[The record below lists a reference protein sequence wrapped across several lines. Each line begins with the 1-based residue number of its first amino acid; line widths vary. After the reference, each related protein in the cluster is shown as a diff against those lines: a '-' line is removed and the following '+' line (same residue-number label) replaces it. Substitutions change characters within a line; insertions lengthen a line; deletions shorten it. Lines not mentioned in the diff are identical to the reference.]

1 MHKPPK
7 VEAANFGKGVTMGL
21 ALILAAF
28 AGLCLLVQWAGV
40 GLALAALWRK
50 PAGGPV
56 VLPPVSVLRPIC
68 GIENFLEETLESTF
82 AADYPTFEL
91 IFCAAD
97 PADPAVALVQKLMAR
112 HPAVQ
117 ARVLTGDDK
126 VSGNPKLNN
135 LVKGWNAAR
144 YDHILMS
151 DSNVILPPDAL
162 RRCMAEFTPQTG
174 LVSSPPIGIR
184 PDGFW
189 ARVECAFLNTFQ
201 ARWQMA
207 ASRLGQGYAQ
217 GKMLFWDRRVLESAG
232 GIAVLGREM
241 AEDVASTKTVRAQGK
256 VVRLP
261 AKFFEQPIGA
271 RKGFVVWSRQVRWA
285 KVRRLGFLMLF
296 LPELLAGAAL
306 PFVAVLALV
315 CMGAPLWVLPAF
327 MALWYG
333 AEYLLA
339 AAGDWPRTP
348 ADLAAWIT
356 RDALLPALWI
366 AAWKGNSFEWRGN
379 AMSATE
385 VAKDKP

>member
-1 MHKPPK
+1 
-7 VEAANFGKGVTMGL
+7 MGL
-21 ALILAAF
+21 ALVLTLF
-28 AGLCLLVQWAGV
+28 AGLCLLVQWLGV

-50 PAGGPV
+50 PAGGPA
-56 VLPPVSVLRPIC
+56 VLPPVTVLRPIC
-68 GIENFLEETLESTF
+68 GIENFLEETLGSTF
-82 AADYPTFEL
+82 RADYPTFEL

-135 LVKGWNAAR
+135 LVKGWKAAR

-189 ARVECAFLNTFQ
+189 ARVECAFLNSFQ

-217 GKMLFWDRRVLESAG
+217 GKMLFWDRQVLAAAG

-241 AEDVASTKTVRAQGK
+241 AEDVASTKVVRAQGK

-261 AKFFEQPIGA
+261 GKFFEQPIGA
-271 RKGFVVWSRQVRWA
+271 RQRDVVWNRQVRWA

-296 LPELLAGAAL
+296 LPELLAGAAF
-306 PFVAVLALV
+306 PFLAMLALV
-315 CMGAPLWVLPAF
+315 GMGAPLWVMPAF
-327 MALWYG
+327 VTLWYG

-339 AAGDWPRTP
+339 AAGDWPRAP

-356 RDALLPALWI
+356 RDAMLPALWC
-366 AAWKGNSFEWRGN
+366 AAWAGNSFEWRGN
-379 AMSATE
+379 AMTAAE
-385 VAKDKP
+385 IAKDKP

>member
-1 MHKPPK
+1 
-7 VEAANFGKGVTMGL
+7 MGL
-21 ALILAAF
+21 ALVLALF
-28 AGLCLLVQWAGV
+28 AGLCLLVQWLGV

-50 PAGGPV
+50 PAGGPAV
-56 VLPPVSVLRPIC
+56 HPPVTVLRPIC

-82 AADYPTFEL
+82 RADYPTFEL

-97 PADPAVALVQKLMAR
+97 PADPAVALVQRLMAR

-135 LVKGWNAAR
+135 LVKGWKAAR

-189 ARVECAFLNTFQ
+189 ARVECAFLNSFQ

-217 GKMLFWDRRVLESAG
+217 GKMLFWDRQVLEAAG

-241 AEDVASTKTVRAQGK
+241 AEDVASTKVVRAQGK

-261 AKFFEQPIGA
+261 GKFFEQPIGA
-271 RKGFVVWSRQVRWA
+271 RQRDVVWNRQVRWA

-296 LPELLAGAAL
+296 LPELLAGAAF
-306 PFVAVLALV
+306 PFLAMLALV
-315 CMGAPLWVLPAF
+315 GMGAPVWFLPAF
-327 MALWYG
+327 LALWYG

-339 AAGDWPRTP
+339 AAGDWPRAP

-356 RDALLPALWI
+356 RDAMLPALWC
-366 AAWKGNSFEWRGN
+366 AAWAGNSFEWRGN
-379 AMSATE
+379 AMTAAE
-385 VAKDKP
+385 IAKDKP

>member
-1 MHKPPK
+1 
-7 VEAANFGKGVTMGL
+7 MGL
-21 ALILAAF
+21 ALILSFF
-28 AGLCLLVQWAGV
+28 AGLCLMVQWAGV

-50 PAGGPV
+50 PAGGPL

-68 GIENFLEETLESTF
+68 GLENFLEETLETTF
-82 AADYPTFEL
+82 RLDYPRFEL
-91 IFCAAD
+91 IFCATDA
-97 PADPAVALVQKLMAR
+97 ADPAVVLVQKLMNR
-112 HPAVQ
+112 HPNVA

-126 VSGNPKLNN
+126 ISGNPKLNN
-135 LVKGWNAAR
+135 LVKGWQAAHF
-144 YDHILMS
+144 DHILMS

-189 ARVECAFLNTFQ
+189 GRVECAFLNTFQ

-217 GKMLFWDRRVLESAG
+217 GKMLLWDRHVLDSAG

-261 AKFFEQPIGA
+261 GKFFAQPIGV
-271 RKGFVVWSRQVRWA
+271 RQGFVVWRRQVRWA
-285 KVRRLGFLMLF
+285 KVRRLGFLTLF

-306 PFVAVLALV
+306 PFLALLALV
-315 CMGAPLWVLPAF
+315 AMGAPLWWIPAF
-327 MALWYG
+327 LVLWYG

-339 AAGDWPRTP
+339 AAADWPRAPT
-348 ADLAAWIT
+348 DLLAWAS
-356 RDALLPALWI
+356 RDALLPALWF
-366 AAWKGNSFEWRGN
+366 AAWTGNSFEWRGN
-379 AMSATE
+379 AMTAAE
-385 VAKDKP
+385 VAAPKDKP